1 MYRKQVTTHKC
12 IDIIITHTTIMIQK
26 HHSAGIT
33 LSTHIHKCN

>member
-1 MYRKQVTTHKC
+1 
-12 IDIIITHTTIMIQK
+12 MIQK